1 MTVRTRFAP
10 SPTGDLHIGGVRTAF
25 FSWLHARRHGGQFVL
40 RIEDTDRQRS
50 SDASAALILE
60 SMTWLGLEPDE
71 PVYYQSRRFD
81 RYREASDRLLAE
93 GKAYHC
99 YCSKQLL
106 DDMRAEQVAQGLKP
120 RYDRR
125 CRHRQ
130 SPPPAGVEPVLRF
143 MNPLQGNVVIDDQIQ
158 GRVVISN
165 TELDDLIIQRSDG
178 TPTYNF
184 TVVVDDA
191 DMGITDVIRGDD
203 HLNNTPRQINLFA
216 AIGALVPRF
225 AHVPMILGADGK
237 RLSKRHGAGSVLEY
251 RDAGYL
257 AEAMLNYL
265 VRLGWSHGDRE
276 VFSINE
282 LMELFR
288 IEDVNKSA
296 SIFNSEKLDWL
307 NQHYIKSGDPEDIAK
322 RVEPLFAARGLD
334 TGNGPALVDVVTAQ
348 KQRAKTLV
356 ELVDKSEYFY
366 RDADGYGEAG
376 SKHLTANV
384 LPALVGLAEHIE
396 RMNEWNVEALHSVI
410 ADVAGTAGLKF
421 GKLAQP
427 VRVAV
432 SGGVVSPSIDVTLWL
447 IGQARVLGRL
457 KRAIA
462 FIEST
467 AADSG

>member
-10 SPTGDLHIGGVRTAF
+10 SPTGDLHIGGVRTAL
-25 FSWLHARRHGGQFVL
+25 FSWLHARRHGGQFVV

-50 SDASAALILE
+50 SDASAELILD
-60 SMTWLGLEPDE
+60 SMAWLGLESDE

-81 RYREASDRLLAE
+81 RYREVSDRLLAE

-106 DDMRAEQVAQGLKP
+106 DAMRAEQLARGLKP

-130 SPPPAGVEPVLRF
+130 SPAPSGVNPVLRF
-143 MNPLQGNVVIDDQIQ
+143 MNPLQGDVVIDDRIQ

-191 DMGITDVIRGDD
+191 DMAISDVIRGDD

-216 AIGALVPRF
+216 AIGAPVPRF
-225 AHVPMILGADGK
+225 SHVPMILGADGK
-237 RLSKRHGAGSVLEY
+237 RLSKRHGAGSVLDY

-276 VFSINE
+276 VFSVNE
-282 LMELFR
+282 LMTIFR

-296 SIFNSEKLDWL
+296 SIFNAEKLDWL

-322 RVEPLFAARGLD
+322 RAAPLFAARGLD
-334 TGNGPALVDVVTAQ
+334 TGNGPALTDVVAAQ
-348 KQRAKTLV
+348 NQRSKTLV
-356 ELVDKSEYFY
+356 DLVDKSEYFY
-366 RDADGYGEAG
+366 RDVDGYGDAG
-376 SKHLTANV
+376 PKHLTADV
-384 LPALVGLAEHIE
+384 LPALVGVAERIERLAE
-396 RMNEWNVEALHSVI
+396 WNAEALHSVI
-410 ADVAGTAGLKF
+410 EDVAGAAGLKF

-432 SGGVVSPSIDVTLWL
+432 TGGVVSPSIDVTLWL
-447 IGQARVLGRL
+447 IGQTRVLGRL
-457 KRAIA
+457 KSAIA
-462 FIEST
+462 FIES
-467 AADSG
+467 AAVELG